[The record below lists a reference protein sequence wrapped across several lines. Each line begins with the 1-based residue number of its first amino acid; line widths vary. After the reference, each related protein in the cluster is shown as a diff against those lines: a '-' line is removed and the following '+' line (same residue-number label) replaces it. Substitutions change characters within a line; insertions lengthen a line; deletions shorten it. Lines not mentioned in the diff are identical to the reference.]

1 LGNRSSILW
10 MRVCGKDPIMT
21 SIDNV
26 LEIYGNGIT
35 AEDFADQL
43 GDVMRRRVVADPR
56 ALSLHDRT
64 VLTAVGV
71 PAGDLNRQPSQGLV
85 DTAARLLVENSRAL
99 PAAAAAE
106 RLGRSVIRIRG
117 AIADGSLYGVKVGR
131 SWLVPLWQLEQAH
144 PLPHLRKVIAAIP
157 EGTSA
162 VTLERVMTQPND
174 ELYVDGLPA
183 SPRDWLLAGKEP
195 AAVVDIVRQLYAW

>member
-1 LGNRSSILW
+1 
-10 MRVCGKDPIMT
+10 MRVSGEDPIMT

-26 LEIYGNGIT
+26 LEMYGNGIT
-35 AEDFADQL
+35 ADDFADQL
-43 GDVMRRRVVADPR
+43 GDVMRRRVAVDPR

-71 PAGDLNRQPSQGLV
+71 PAADLNRQPSQGLV
-85 DTAARLLVENSRAL
+85 DQAARLLEENSLAL
-99 PAAAAAE
+99 SAPAAAE
-106 RLGRSVIRIRG
+106 LLGRSVIRIRG

-131 SWLVPLWQLEQAH
+131 SWLVPLWQLDQANV
-144 PLPHLRKVIAAIP
+144 LPHLRKVIAAIP

-162 VTLERVMTQPND
+162 VTLERVMTQPSE
-174 ELYVDGLPA
+174 ELYIDGQPV
-183 SPRDWLLAGKEP
+183 SPRNWLLAGNEP